1 MRTAPAPR
9 NGARMDATPDLPRPP
24 RVPVFNMPAV
34 VTASVGILVLIHAVR
49 QVLPDVWD
57 ITLLLDLALI
67 PARWTLAL
75 DPGRAADV
83 LRAAAVGDAGGVE
96 LRKAF
101 AAYLVADA
109 DGMPWTFVTYA
120 LLHGSWAHVLLN
132 GVWLAAFGSPVAR
145 RCGAWRYGVIA
156 LAATAAGGLL
166 HVLIDPLSTVPLI
179 GASAGVSG
187 LMAAAVRFAFHPPE
201 PAGAA
206 AVPWQRPV
214 PTRLQTIP
222 ELFRN
227 RSAVVFLVIW
237 FVTNLLFGLAALPLG
252 LSDAPVAWDAHL
264 GGFVVGF
271 LLLPL
276 VERIGRR

>member
-1 MRTAPAPR
+1 
-9 NGARMDATPDLPRPP
+9 MDATPDLPRPP

-57 ITLLLDLALI
+57 ITLLLDLALV

-75 DPGRAADV
+75 DPDRAADV
-83 LRAAAVGDAGGVE
+83 IRAAAASGGGALEVE
-96 LRKAF
+96 ARKAF
-101 AAYLVADA
+101 AAYLVADPGA
-109 DGMPWTFVTYA
+109 MPWTFVTYA

-132 GVWLAAFGSPVAR
+132 SVWLAAFGTPVAR
-145 RCGAWRYGVIA
+145 RCGAWRYGLIA
-156 LAATAAGGLL
+156 LVSTAAGGFL

-187 LMAAAVRFAFHPPE
+187 LMAAAVRFAFQPVE
-201 PAGAA
+201 AAGAG

-222 ELFRN
+222 ELLRN
-227 RSAVVFLVIW
+227 RSAVVFLAIW

-252 LSDAPVAWDAHL
+252 LSDSAVAWDAHL

-276 VERIGRR
+276 VDRLGRR

>member
-1 MRTAPAPR
+1 
-9 NGARMDATPDLPRPP
+9 MDATPDLPRPP

-57 ITLLLDLALI
+57 ITLLLDLALV

-75 DPGRAADV
+75 DPDRAADV
-83 LRAAAVGDAGGVE
+83 LRAAAAVE
-96 LRKAF
+96 GSALEVEARKAF
-101 AAYLVADA
+101 AAYLVADPGA
-109 DGMPWTFVTYA
+109 MPWTFVSYA

-132 GVWLAAFGSPVAR
+132 SVWLAAFGTPVAR

-156 LAATAAGGLL
+156 LVSTAAGGLL

-187 LMAAAVRFAFHPPE
+187 LMAAAVRFAFHPAE
-201 PAGAA
+201 AASA

-222 ELFRN
+222 ELLRN
-227 RSAVVFLVIW
+227 RSAAVFLAIW

-252 LSDAPVAWDAHL
+252 LSDSAVAWDAHL
-264 GGFVVGF
+264 GGFIAGF

-276 VERIGRR
+276 VERLGRR

>member
-1 MRTAPAPR
+1 MVP
-9 NGARMDATPDLPRPP
+9 RMDATPDLPRPP

-83 LRAAAVGDAGGVE
+83 LRAAAGTEGVGVE

-109 DGMPWTFVTYA
+109 DGMPWTFATYA

-132 GVWLAAFGSPVAR
+132 SVWLAAFGTPVAR
-145 RCGAWRYGVIA
+145 RCGAWRYGAVA
-156 LAATAAGGLL
+156 LAATVAGGLL

-187 LMAAAVRFAFHPPE
+187 LMAAAVRFAFQPPE
-201 PAGAA
+201 PAGPA

-222 ELFRN
+222 ELLRN